1 MGSTLIFSAISF
13 EVHILFHPQQLLFQ
27 PLFFLGKKV
36 CCAVKMAMNKKT
48 LMALV
53 IVLVSLNVG
62 AQVHH
67 IVGGDH
73 GWHPYTDIG
82 SWSSATTFRVGDK
95 IWFTHSAAQGRI
107 AEVETRE
114 EYLACDVSN
123 PIRMYSDD
131 SDGISLDGEG
141 VRYFTNTNSEK
152 CRNGLKL
159 HVEVVPDAT
168 TPEVTSEGSDKA
180 IAAPPESSAASSHFG
195 ASFALLMAGFWIAL

>member
-1 MGSTLIFSAISF
+1 
-13 EVHILFHPQQLLFQ
+13 
-27 PLFFLGKKV
+27 
-36 CCAVKMAMNKKT
+36 MAMNRET

-53 IVLVSLNVG
+53 IVSVSLNVG
-62 AQVHH
+62 ATVHH
-67 IVGGDH
+67 IVGGRH
-73 GWHPYTDIG
+73 GWHLYTDIG

-95 IWFTHSAAQGRI
+95 IFVLPPFSFS
-107 AEVETRE
+107 
-114 EYLACDVSN
+114 LF
-123 PIRMYSDD
+123 RMYSDD

-141 VRYFTNTNSEK
+141 VRYFTNSNSEK

-168 TPEVTSEGSDKA
+168 TAEVTSEGSDKA

>member
-1 MGSTLIFSAISF
+1 
-13 EVHILFHPQQLLFQ
+13 
-27 PLFFLGKKV
+27 
-36 CCAVKMAMNKKT
+36 MAMNKKT

-53 IVLVSLNVG
+53 IVSVSLNVG

-73 GWHPYTDIG
+73 GWHPYTDIER
-82 SWSSATTFRVGDK
+82 FIRVELVVLPP
-95 IWFTHSAAQGRI
+95 FSFS
-107 AEVETRE
+107 
-114 EYLACDVSN
+114 LF
-123 PIRMYSDD
+123 RMYSDD

-141 VRYFTNTNSEK
+141 VRYFTNSNSEK

>member
-1 MGSTLIFSAISF
+1 MDGTLILIF
-13 EVHILFHPQQLLFQ
+13 
-27 PLFFLGKKV
+27 
-36 CCAVKMAMNKKT
+36 
-48 LMALV
+48 
-53 IVLVSLNVG
+53 
-62 AQVHH
+62 
-67 IVGGDH
+67 
-73 GWHPYTDIG
+73 G

-95 IWFTHSAAQGRI
+95 ISGRSGFTHSAAQGRI

-131 SDGISLDGEG
+131 SDGISLDGQG
-141 VRYFTNTNSEK
+141 VRFFTNSNSEK
-152 CRNGLKL
+152 CKNGLKL
-159 HVEVVPDAT
+159 HVEVVPAARTDTT

>member
-1 MGSTLIFSAISF
+1 
-13 EVHILFHPQQLLFQ
+13 
-27 PLFFLGKKV
+27 
-36 CCAVKMAMNKKT
+36 MAMNKKT

-53 IVLVSLNVG
+53 IVSVSLNVG

-141 VRYFTNTNSEK
+141 VRYFMNSNSEK
-152 CRNGLKL
+152 CKNGLKL
-159 HVEVVPDAT
+159 HVEVVPEARTDTT

-180 IAAPPESSAASSHFG
+180 IAAAPPESSAASSHFG
-195 ASFALLMAGFWIAL
+195 ACFALLMAGFWIAL